1 MTDNSKRN
9 LRPRQKGGT
18 PTKTVGET
26 FRVETTAPKVERTKT
41 SLALNQEK
49 YDQLRIYSVTQRV
62 PLRDIFDEAMDL
74 YLARYVHETAHGNT
88 THGKTDSGNTGNGSA
103 VDDTPTETA

>member
-9 LRPRQKGGT
+9 LRPRQKSGT

-26 FRVETTAPKVERTKT
+26 FRAETTAPKVERTKT

-88 THGKTDSGNTGNGSA
+88 SDGKTDSGNTVHGSA
-103 VDDTPTETA
+103 VDDTPAETA

>member
-9 LRPRQKGGT
+9 LRPRQKSGT

-26 FRVETTAPKVERTKT
+26 FRAETTAPKVERTKT

-88 THGKTDSGNTGNGSA
+88 SDGKTDSGKTAHGSA

>member
-9 LRPRQKGGT
+9 LRPRQKSGT

-26 FRVETTAPKVERTKT
+26 FRAETTAPKVERTKT

-74 YLARYVHETAHGNT
+74 YLARYVHETAHGIT
-88 THGKTDSGNTGNGSA
+88 ADSKTDSGNTSHGST

>member
-26 FRVETTAPKVERTKT
+26 FRAETTAPKVERTKT

-74 YLARYVHETAHGNT
+74 YLARYVHETTHGNT
-88 THGKTDSGNTGNGSA
+88 ADGKTDSGNTGHGSA
-103 VDDTPTETA
+103 VDGTPTETA

>member
-9 LRPRQKGGT
+9 LRPRQKSGT

-26 FRVETTAPKVERTKT
+26 FRAETTAPKVERTKT

-88 THGKTDSGNTGNGSA
+88 PHGKTDSGNTVHGSA
-103 VDDTPTETA
+103 VGDTPTETA

>member
-26 FRVETTAPKVERTKT
+26 FRAETTAPKVERTKT

-74 YLARYVHETAHGNT
+74 YLARYVHGTAPGITVRGNT
-88 THGKTDSGNTGNGSA
+88 ASGITGNGSA